1 LAAGNVVIH
10 KSPLKS
16 GEVAE
21 FGFDDNSPNLKV
33 YPNPFSKYLRF
44 EFVSPEA
51 VDARIDI
58 FDVTGRMV
66 KTIFE
71 QPIEGGVSYE
81 AEFKP
86 ETEVSDMYIYR
97 MVMGDAFYNGTVTYK
112 K

>member
-1 LAAGNVVIH
+1 
-10 KSPLKS
+10 
-16 GEVAE
+16 
-21 FGFDDNSPNLKV
+21 
-33 YPNPFSKYLRF
+33 
-44 EFVSPEA
+44 
-51 VDARIDI
+51 
-58 FDVTGRMV
+58 MV